1 MQVALQATHIGR
13 FKGAE
18 FAPEGLVVAVVRLHM
33 SIQAGDE
40 KTNKQTN
47 NRGREIRGEKKRYL
61 RTKGQQTRTGSGA
74 NEVDERK
81 TASALCSTASTLM
94 ISAAR
99 LLFMFSFFVL
109 SSPASKALHSVYL
122 TNNSHTFPMTTGQGS
137 RGGELIYPQS
147 PSPSL
152 VEIECARACGDS
164 GCVFNASPR
173 GGMGMQPV
181 SGSGHIQYRGITP
194 GSSEEMRTHS
204 LPLPHPR
211 LRVCVMD
218 KTNRT
223 SKTACLAAVF
233 ARRS

>member
-1 MQVALQATHIGR
+1 M
-13 FKGAE
+13 
-18 FAPEGLVVAVVRLHM
+18 RLEDKDWEIKKRDVWGQKDSRREQEVTRM
-33 SIQAGDE
+33 RWM
-40 KTNKQTN
+40 
-47 NRGREIRGEKKRYL
+47 RGRL
-61 RTKGQQTRTGSGA
+61 
-74 NEVDERK
+74 
-81 TASALCSTASTLM
+81 LCSTASTLM

-99 LLFMFSFFVL
+99 LLFIFFCFVFT
-109 SSPASKALHSVYL
+109 SIQSVPL
-122 TNNSHTFPMTTGQGS
+122 CLPHKQQSHIPDDY
-137 RGGELIYPQS
+137 RAGEPWGWTHLPTIPC
-147 PSPSL
+147 PPPSL

-164 GCVFNASPR
+164 GCVFNASLR
-173 GGMGMQPV
+173 GGMGMRPV

-233 ARRS
+233 AHLS